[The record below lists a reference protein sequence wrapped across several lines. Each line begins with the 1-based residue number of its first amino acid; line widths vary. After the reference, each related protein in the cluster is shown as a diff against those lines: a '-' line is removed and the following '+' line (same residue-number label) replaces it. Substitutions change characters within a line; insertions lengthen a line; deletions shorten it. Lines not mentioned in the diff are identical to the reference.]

1 MQETSKAAERSLN
14 KKTIEVVRQN
24 IYMILKSKPM
34 VDWDMIDKYRTRKRA
49 PKASTSGLR
58 SRRAELVRMGL
69 VKDSGKRIKLRSGR
83 YSIVWEAVK
92 K

>member
-1 MQETSKAAERSLN
+1 MQETSRAAERSLN

-24 IYMILKSKPM
+24 IYMILKKKPM
-34 VDWDMIDKYRTRKRA
+34 VDWDMIDMYRTRKRA